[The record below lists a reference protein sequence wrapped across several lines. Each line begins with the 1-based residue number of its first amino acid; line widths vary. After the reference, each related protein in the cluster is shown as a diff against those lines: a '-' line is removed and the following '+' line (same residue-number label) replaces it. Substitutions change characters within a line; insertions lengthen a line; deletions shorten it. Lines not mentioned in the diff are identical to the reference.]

1 MANFDPYFPSIIK
14 SEGAEYTNDPVD
26 TGGCTKFGIILQTL
40 KEYKYDVNKDGIFTC
55 EDVKGLTLE
64 DAKNIYKKMF
74 WDYFKADSIKNQ
86 SLAEY
91 IVDGAINQGRGT
103 IAKYVQEIIGVTADG
118 LVGNKTLEAINAH
131 DPKDLFHKLKSKR
144 EDKYHRI
151 VAKNPS
157 QKRFIKGWINR
168 LNCIEYQA

>member
-1 MANFDPYFPSIIK
+1 MANFDPYFPNIIK

-26 TGGCTKFGIILQTL
+26 TGGCTKFGIVLQTL
-40 KEYKYDVNKDGIFTC
+40 KEYKYDVNKDGVFTC
-55 EDVKGLTLE
+55 EDVKALTLE

-118 LVGNKTLEAINAH
+118 LVGNKTLEAINGY
-131 DPKDLFHKLKSKR
+131 DPKDLFDKLKVKR
-144 EDKYHRI
+144 IDKYHKI
-151 VAKNPS
+151 VANNPS
-157 QKRFIKGWINR
+157 QIKFIKGWLRRVECINY
-168 LNCIEYQA
+168 LA

>member
-1 MANFDPYFPSIIK
+1 MANFEPYFPSIIK

-26 TGGCTKFGIILQTL
+26 TAGATKFGIIIADL
-40 KEYKYDVNKDGIFTC
+40 KEYHIDKNKDGAYTA
-55 EDVKGLTLE
+55 EDVKALTIE
-64 DAKNIYKKMF
+64 DAKLIYKKMY

-118 LVGNKTLEAINAH
+118 LVGNKTLEAINAY
-131 DPKDLFHKLKSKR
+131 DSKDLFNKLKAKR

-151 VAKNPS
+151 VANNPS

>member
-1 MANFDPYFPSIIK
+1 MANFDPYFPHIIK
-14 SEGAEYTNDPVD
+14 SEGAVYTNDPVD
-26 TGGCTKFGIILQTL
+26 TAGATKFGIIIADL
-40 KEYKYDVNKDGIFTC
+40 KEYNLDKNGDKKYTA
-55 EDVKGLTLE
+55 EDVKALTIE
-64 DAKNIYKKMF
+64 DAKIIYKKMY
-74 WDYFKADSIKNQ
+74 WDFFKADSIKNQ

-103 IAKYVQEIIGVTADG
+103 IAKYVQQIVGVTADG

-131 DPKDLFHKLKSKR
+131 NPKELFEKLKAKR

-151 VAKNPS
+151 VANNPT

-168 LNCIEYQA
+168 LNSISYQA

>member
-1 MANFDPYFPSIIK
+1 MANFDPYFPHIIK
-14 SEGAEYTNDPVD
+14 AEGEAYTNDPID
-26 TGGCTKFGIILQTL
+26 KGGCTKFGIILTTL
-40 KEYKYDVNKDGIFTC
+40 KEYKYDTNKDGVFTC
-55 EDVKGLTLE
+55 DDVKALTLN

-74 WDYFKADSIKNQ
+74 WDFFKADGIKNQ

-103 IAKYVQEIIGVTADG
+103 IAKYVQQIVGVTADG

-131 DPKDLFHKLKSKR
+131 DSKDLFEKLKAKR

-151 VAKNPS
+151 VANNPS
-157 QKRFIKGWINR
+157 QKKFIKGWINR
-168 LNCIEYQA
+168 LNSIDYQA

>member
-1 MANFDPYFPSIIK
+1 MANFDPYFPNIIK
-14 SEGAEYTNDPVD
+14 SEGSVYENDPTD
-26 TGGCTKFGIILQTL
+26 TGGCTKYGIILQTL
-40 KEYKYDVNKDGIFTC
+40 KEYKYDVNKDGVFTC
-55 EDVKGLTLE
+55 EDVKALTLE

-103 IAKYVQEIIGVTADG
+103 IAKYVQDIIGVTADG

-131 DPKDLFHKLKSKR
+131 DSKDLFDKLKAKR
-144 EDKYHRI
+144 IEKYHRI
-151 VAKNPS
+151 VANNPS
-157 QKRFIKGWINR
+157 QIKFIKGWLGR
-168 LNCIEYQA
+168 ANCINYLA